1 MVGLSSAVS
10 ALTSK
15 LNESGLQIFSFFE
28 HIIVQRCLLFN
39 NLIYFFL
46 FTVGNQD
53 HKQTET
59 KKLLDSLSSSVTSLQ
74 SDQQNKQHDFGKT
87 ET

>member
-15 LNESGLQIFSFFE
+15 LNEAGLQIFSFKSF
-28 HIIVQRCLLFN
+28 QRCSLFN
-39 NLIYFFL
+39 NRMQFFP
-46 FTVGNQD
+46 FTVGNLDQ
-53 HKQTET
+53 KQIEAN
-59 KKLLDSLSSSVTSLQ
+59 KLLDSLSSSVTSLQ
-74 SDQQNKQHDFGKT
+74 SDQQNKQHDFGKR